1 MVMETERTILRP
13 FTEDDAADLFAYA
26 HDPRVGPAAGWEAHQ
41 SIEDSREAIRSILS
55 APSEFAIVYRETC
68 RIIGSA
74 GFVMRN
80 GVVSDEL
87 GFALHPA
94 YWGRGIMPE
103 VVIALLRYG
112 FEDLGMDMVWGIHYA
127 ENVQCRR
134 VLEKSGFSF
143 AFQET
148 LTDHISRETNFYVLL
163 RQDWEARE
171 RGKLLGP
178 GRGRGSGVCG
188 KAFPIHRPYVAG
200 GERGGGPRTD

>member
-26 HDPRVGPAAGWEAHQ
+26 KDPRVGPAAGWAPHQ
-41 SIEDSREAIRSILS
+41 SIKDSREAIRNILS

-103 VVIALLRYG
+103 VVMALLRYG
-112 FEDLGMDMVWGIHYA
+112 FEDLGMDMVWGIHYS

-134 VLEKSGFSF
+134 VLEKTGFLL
-143 AFQET
+143 AFRET
-148 LTDHISRETNFYVLL
+148 MAEHISRETNFYVLL

-171 RGKLLGP
+171 RG
-178 GRGRGSGVCG
+178 
-188 KAFPIHRPYVAG
+188 
-200 GERGGGPRTD
+200 